1 MRAAYYEQTGPAREV
16 LRVGELETPE
26 PGPGEVRVRVRVS
39 CVNPSDVKNRGG
51 GPNRPMPFPA
61 IVPHS
66 DGAGEIDKLG
76 EGVDGGRLGERVW
89 TWNAQF
95 GRAFGTAAEYVVL
108 PEAQAVRLPDTT
120 DYDVGACLGIPLLTA
135 YRGITIE
142 GPAAGQTLLIAG
154 GAGAVGHYAIQI
166 AKRQGATVV
175 TTVSSAEKAEYAK
188 AAGADHVL
196 DYKRE
201 DVAARVREITDGRGV
216 DRVLE
221 VDLAG
226 NAALDPQVLAHRG
239 TVVVY
244 GSNRPEMTLPFLPY
258 LANEVTIRFFI
269 VYRLDAAV
277 RRDCEAAL
285 HELLESGDLR
295 HAIAARY
302 PLAETAAAQE
312 AVESGQVMG
321 NVVVEIDRG

>member
-1 MRAAYYEQTGPAREV
+1 LRAAYYEKIGPAREV

-26 PGPGEVRVRVRVS
+26 PGPGEVRVRVRAS
-39 CVNPSDVKNRGG
+39 GVNPSDVKSRMG
-51 GPNRPMPFPA
+51 GPGRPMRFPL

-66 DGAGEIDKLG
+66 DGAGEIDKPG
-76 EGVDGGRLGERVW
+76 AGVDGGRLGERVW
-89 TWNAQF
+89 IWNAQF

-108 PEAQAVRLPDTT
+108 PEAQAVRLPDNTGF
-120 DYDVGACLGIPLLTA
+120 DVGACLGIPLLTA
-135 YRGITIE
+135 YRGVTLE

-154 GAGAVGHYAIQI
+154 GAGAVGHYSIQI
-166 AKRQGATVV
+166 AKRQGATVL
-175 TTVSSAEKAEYAK
+175 TTVSSAEKAEHAK
-188 AAGADHVL
+188 AAGADHTI

-201 DVAARVREITDGRGV
+201 DVAERVREFTEGRGV

-221 VDLAG
+221 VDIGG
-226 NAALDPQVLAHRG
+226 NAALAAEVLAHRG

-244 GSNRPEMTLPFLPY
+244 GSNQNEITLPFLPY
-258 LANEVTIRFFI
+258 LYNDIAIRFYI
-269 VYRLDAAV
+269 VYRLDDGV

-285 HELLESGDLR
+285 HGLLESGDLL
-295 HAIAARY
+295 HTIAARY

-321 NVVVEIDRG
+321 NVVIEID